1 MMKQLQLFK
10 YATIGLL
17 LLNIG
22 VILFF
27 FLTQPK
33 PPGPMPG
40 KPGNH
45 AMDHRVVNLL
55 NLNDEQVAVF
65 RDLARAHSQEMRKIN
80 EAQRQ
85 ALEPYFANLVHTDP
99 EVSAD
104 EQLENI
110 LQLERRKIEVTYQH
124 FEEVKAI
131 LEPSQL
137 SHYDRFVDESLKMIL
152 GRGGKNPPPPRRGE
166 RGGLRGK

>member
-1 MMKQLQLFK
+1 MKQLQFFK

-22 VILFF
+22 IILFF
-27 FLTQPK
+27 FLTKPE

-55 NLNDEQVAVF
+55 NLNDDQAKVF
-65 RDLARAHSQEMRKIN
+65 RGLAKAHSQEMREIN

-85 ALEPYFANLVHTDP
+85 ALQPYFANVVHPDP
-99 EVSAD
+99 EGETDA
-104 EQLENI
+104 QLEDI
-110 LQLERRKIEVTYQH
+110 LQMERRKIEITYQH
-124 FEEVKAI
+124 FEDVKAI

-137 SHYDRFVDESLKMIL
+137 PHYDRFVNESLKMIL
-152 GRGGKNPPPPRRGE
+152 GSGGKNPPPPRGFE
-166 RGGLRGK
+166 KGGLRRK